1 MKPIANFL
9 EARAADQQPFFLW
22 YAPMLPH
29 TPHDPDAALFER
41 YRKLAPSD
49 AVARYWANCERFDQT
64 CGDLFSMLESH
75 QMTDNTIIVYVC
87 DNGWITN
94 PKTGHYAPRSKRSPN
109 EGGTR
114 TPIMV
119 SWPGHIEPKRDTVH
133 LASSIDLVPT
143 VLGLLGIERPE
154 ILPGIH
160 LCDAVEVQQRNSICG
175 EIFEHDIVS
184 MDDPAA
190 SLMYRWIIQGSEKL
204 IVPAPSRRANRRSGL
219 TLRPTQQRIT
229 IWQAKTRGGSLICNL
244 N

>member
-1 MKPIANFL
+1 
-9 EARAADQQPFFLW
+9 
-22 YAPMLPH
+22 
-29 TPHDPDAALFER
+29 
-41 YRKLAPSD
+41 
-49 AVARYWANCERFDQT
+49 
-64 CGDLFSMLESH
+64 MLESR
-75 QMTDNTIIVYVC
+75 QMTEHTIVVYVC

-119 SWPGHIEPKRDTVH
+119 SWPGQIEPRRDTVH

-154 ILPGIH
+154 SLPGIN
-160 LCDAVEVQQRNSICG
+160 LCDSLAVQQRNSICG

-190 SLMYRWIIQGSEKL
+190 SLMYRWIIQGNEKL
-204 IVPAPSRRANRRSGL
+204 IDPARPARANRRSGL
-219 TLRPTQQRIT
+219 ILRPTRRRIT
-229 IWQAKTRGGSLICNL
+229 IWQKRTRSGSLICNL